1 MNVNIKVALRFV
13 GLTIWVV
20 LVSLGVYRF
29 NHHSALDQ
37 QMLVYECSSH
47 LVKKEGVDVSNHSWI
62 FIAKYGIRSYVT
74 LEAPLTV
81 PYISGK
87 SFTCV
92 MDSRGLVQDVL
103 EY

>member
-1 MNVNIKVALRFV
+1 MELLTKDSPEYIK
-13 GLTIWVV
+13 
-20 LVSLGVYRF
+20 
-29 NHHSALDQ
+29 N
-37 QMLVYECSSH
+37 
-47 LVKKEGVDVSNHSWI
+47 EGVDVSNHSWI